1 MIQHQIPTCDDIPV
15 NQRHRRIHPNQLAEV
30 KQHLQDLLDKGV
42 IRPSQSNYASPIVLV
57 RKKNGALR
65 MCVDYRQ
72 LNAKVKGDAYPLPR
86 IDESLDILG
95 GAKYFSTIDL
105 ASAYN
110 QVEVAPADRHK
121 TAFTTPFGLFEY
133 NRMPFGLGGAP
144 ATFQRVMQT
153 IFRDELLEILI
164 VYLDD
169 IIVFSQD
176 ISTHLKRLEMV
187 FRKLQ
192 EHGLK
197 IEAKKCQFFRPKVT
211 YLGHVVSAEGVATD
225 PAKTEAVTNWPKP
238 KTLKDLRLFLGFAS
252 YYRRFVPHFAQVAR
266 PLHELVS
273 NLYEGGKN
281 GKQRNKSVEGS
292 WNQDCQKAFESSS
305 KPLPVHPC

>member
-42 IRPSQSNYASPIVLV
+42 IRPSQSNYASSIVLV

-72 LNAKVKGDAYPLPR
+72 LNTKVKRDAYPLAR

-110 QVEVAPADRHK
+110 QVEVAPADRPK
-121 TAFTTPFGLFEY
+121 IAFTTPFGLFEY
-133 NRMPFGLGGAP
+133 DRMPFGLGGAP

-169 IIVFSQD
+169 VIVFSQD
-176 ISTHLKRLEMV
+176 IRTHLKRLEMV

-238 KTLKDLRLFLGFAS
+238 KTLKDLRSFLGFAS